1 VGFLLN
7 DNTQKPNQYLVMCDM
22 KNDSWKLVLLCIL
35 DDAGVINLY
44 WGGRA
49 SNAEHNFSIDHDILF
64 EYCKLTDS
72 VSHVTIINPRQFV
85 ARIMLSVEG
94 SVNKMKPCRLHELRQ
109 HITSQVYGM
118 SHPIYDVQVL
128 LYSTKDD
135 VMYTSHLN
143 SNEPFIKIPQIF

>member
-1 VGFLLN
+1 
-7 DNTQKPNQYLVMCDM
+7 MCDM

-35 DDAGVINLY
+35 DDAGVINLF

-85 ARIMLSVEG
+85 AGLCCQLRG
-94 SVNKMKPCRLHELRQ
+94 RL
-109 HITSQVYGM
+109 
-118 SHPIYDVQVL
+118 
-128 LYSTKDD
+128 
-135 VMYTSHLN
+135 
-143 SNEPFIKIPQIF
+143 IK